1 MTSTA
6 FHFEPIHTDQY
17 VVAGDVVIAAGVAIA
32 PGVLLQADVGS
43 RIILGLGSCLGMGC
57 VLHASGGEIRL
68 DAGVNLGA
76 GVLVVGT
83 STIGA
88 GAIVGAGTTIMGESI
103 AAGQLIAPNSLLA
116 NSIPI
121 SPPIVPPIV
130 PEPPVVP
137 EPAVV
142 PGPAVVPEPAVA
154 PAIPKVNTEGNGF
167 FFSKKSD
174 PNNVNDDPWGIAE
187 PTIPTTPTPP
197 IDTTTPIPNTFVD
210 PQSSYFSG
218 TGFSEACNF
227 NTATGVPTESTFVY
241 PDGNYH
247 PKHPWEDNAK
257 ADLGNGSIAPPS
269 PNPDSDLSA
278 AEMQNGTGEAS
289 RSTTESGGYLVPQTP
304 KQVYGQA
311 YVNQML
317 GRMTG
322 KKY

>member
-57 VLHASGGEIRL
+57 VLHASGGEIRI

-76 GVLVVGT
+76 GVLIVGT
-83 STIGA
+83 STIGP
-88 GAIVGAGTTIMGESI
+88 GAIVGAGTTIMGEAI
-103 AAGQLIAPNSLLA
+103 GAGQLVAPNSLLA
-116 NSIPI
+116 KPI
-121 SPPIVPPIV
+121 
-130 PEPPVVP
+130 
-137 EPAVV
+137 
-142 PGPAVVPEPAVA
+142 AVA
-154 PAIPKVNTEGNGF
+154 PLPIVEPPAPEPLPEPTPPVAAPPESPKVSTEGTAFFYSKGNGQRN
-167 FFSKKSD
+167 SSS
-174 PNNVNDDPWGIAE
+174 NANDDPWAIAE

-197 IDTTTPIPNTFVD
+197 IFTETITPNTFVD

-218 TGFSEACNF
+218 NGFSDASNF
-227 NTATGVPTESTFVY
+227 QTVTGVPTESTFVY

-257 ADLGNGSIAPPS
+257 ADLGNGPIAPPQ
-269 PNPDSDLSA
+269 PNPDSDLST
-278 AEMQNGTGEAS
+278 AEMQNGSGDTPSAVAS
-289 RSTTESGGYLVPQTP
+289 PGALLPQTP

-317 GRMTG
+317 GRMNG